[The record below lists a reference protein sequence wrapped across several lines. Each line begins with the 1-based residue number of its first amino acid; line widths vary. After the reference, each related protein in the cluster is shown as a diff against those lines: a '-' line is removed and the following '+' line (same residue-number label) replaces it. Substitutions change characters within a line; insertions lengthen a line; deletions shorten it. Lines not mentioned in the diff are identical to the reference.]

1 MGFQAAGAAA
11 ALPETLHEPMGPTD
25 YGPFQVSVETNI
37 GGRKHQEDRF
47 TVCPRLVGNRN
58 DVAFFGVF
66 DGTVGDFASET
77 VKDLVVPHLV
87 SCHSWQR
94 VLSLLGE
101 EEPAAASADQGAAAA
116 GAAATAAAAGLPA
129 ALSAAVQQ
137 MYAAA
142 DAELIELC
150 RRQANDYASST
161 SVTTILAGGY
171 AAVGHLGDSRVAI
184 GVEGSEGGLEGSFLT
199 VDHKPNMPHEQERII
214 WGLPASPLAAALV
227 WFVDFSGFPSSGG
240 SVEYLHNHNNKPFI
254 RGGDFG
260 IRKSKGEQPMQ
271 LQYSRAFGVSLL
283 HLAAAAACLVAPA
296 CCCCCLTHLFCR
308 GEGDASSIKGLAG
321 RALAASPRVFA
332 CNGSRSQPGKDLKGY
347 GLSCEPDVAIVR
359 LTPAHRLLILA
370 TDGLW
375 DVFSAQQAVEIAW
388 AAHQQGENPSE
399 ALVHHALD
407 DQQQRGHCADNIT
420 AMVVVFAA

>member
-1 MGFQAAGAAA
+1 MEFSAAAAAA
-11 ALPETLHEPMGPTD
+11 ALPETLHEPMGPTSF
-25 YGPFQVSVETNI
+25 GPFQVSVETNI

-47 TVCPRLVGNRN
+47 TVCPRLVEGRD

-87 SCHSWQR
+87 SCNSWQR

-101 EEPAAASADQGAAAA
+101 DSAAAA
-116 GAAATAAAAGLPA
+116 AAEDAAAAAAAAAAGLPS

-150 RRQANDYASST
+150 RRQSNDYASST
-161 SVTTILAGGY
+161 SVTAILAGGF

-184 GVEGSEGGLEGSFLT
+184 GVEGPDGGVEGSFLT
-199 VDHKPNMPHEQERII
+199 VDHKPNMPQEQERII
-214 WGLPASPLAAALV
+214 
-227 WFVDFSGFPSSGG
+227 SSGG

-260 IRKSKGEQPMQ
+260 VRKSKGEQPMQ
-271 LQYSRAFGVSLL
+271 LQYSRAFG
-283 HLAAAAACLVAPA
+283 
-296 CCCCCLTHLFCR
+296 
-308 GEGDASSIKGLAG
+308 
-321 RALAASPRVFA
+321 
-332 CNGSRSQPGKDLKGY
+332 GKDLKGY
-347 GLSCEPDVAIVR
+347 GLSAEPDVAIVR
-359 LTPAHRLLILA
+359 LTPSHRLLILA

-375 DVFSAQQAVEIAW
+375 DVFSAQQAIDIAW
-388 AAHQQGENPSE
+388 GAHQQGDNPSE

-420 AMVVVFAA
+420 AMVIVFGTGSRG

>member
-1 MGFQAAGAAA
+1 MEFQAAGAAA
-11 ALPETLHEPMGPTD
+11 ALPETLHEPMGPTN

-47 TVCPRLVGNRN
+47 TVCPRLVEGRN

-101 EEPAAASADQGAAAA
+101 DECAAAAADQGASAA
-116 GAAATAAAAGLPA
+116 GAAAAAAGLPA

-184 GVEGSEGGLEGSFLT
+184 GVEGAEGGLEGSFLT

-214 WGLPASPLAAALV
+214 
-227 WFVDFSGFPSSGG
+227 SSGG

-271 LQYSRAFGVSLL
+271 LQYSRAFG
-283 HLAAAAACLVAPA
+283 
-296 CCCCCLTHLFCR
+296 
-308 GEGDASSIKGLAG
+308 
-321 RALAASPRVFA
+321 
-332 CNGSRSQPGKDLKGY
+332 GKDLKGY